1 MPCDE
6 QGNQCERRQ
15 QVLQRDVHV
24 ERGFGVIL
32 LLWCV
37 RDAMTAHQQPVRVDR
52 IRCAGDERD
61 QILAG
66 LNCQLFGIGRQNG
79 SDLIDLIRIRVFKYC
94 DVELVAFFHKVQVR
108 EQFCRGQAPVA
119 RQRRMRG
126 RAANW

>member
-1 MPCDE
+1 M
-6 QGNQCERRQ
+6 
-15 QVLQRDVHV
+15 

-66 LNCQLFGIGRQNG
+66 LDCQLFGIGRQNG

-94 DVELVAFFHKVQVR
+94 DVELVAFFIRFKSVNSFAVGSPR
-108 EQFCRGQAPVA
+108 WPDS
-119 RQRRMRG
+119 
-126 RAANW
+126 AA